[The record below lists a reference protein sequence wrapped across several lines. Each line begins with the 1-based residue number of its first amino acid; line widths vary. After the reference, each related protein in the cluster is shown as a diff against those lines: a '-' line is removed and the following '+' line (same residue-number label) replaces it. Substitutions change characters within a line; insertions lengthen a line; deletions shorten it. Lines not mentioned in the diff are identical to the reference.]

1 MLPLTTLEGTNFAG
15 HESFPLRYAWLK
27 KGFDC
32 LLSSGP
38 RAFSNDEA
46 LVELGV
52 GRNMVR
58 AIRHWGLVCG
68 VWQEA
73 NRSRG
78 RELRVTAL
86 GWMLLADAESAATC
100 PKSCIAHLPASVVSR
115 HGIDPYL
122 QSGDTWWFLHAQ
134 IVANVKEA
142 TSWTWLFNRP
152 KSARFEKADLVAE
165 LSELASNVRG
175 SRVSEATIRR
185 DVDVLVRSYVRS
197 RAVDLGDEDS
207 LDSPFVSLGL
217 LRNAPERN
225 AYELVDGQRVRIPSW
240 VILSCLS
247 NFWSGKGNR
256 GSRSI
261 GLDELVYGTGSPGRV
276 FRLSEEGVVSHVK
289 RLAIGFPNLLTFND
303 TAGLRQLLVIQD
315 LPNPEE
321 IVRTHRDA
329 QKLGAGHGNQ

>member
-1 MLPLTTLEGTNFAG
+1 MLPLTTLESTNFAG

-32 LLSSGP
+32 LLISGP
-38 RAFSNDEA
+38 KAFSNDEA

-52 GRNMVR
+52 GKNMVR

-68 VWQEA
+68 VWQEEKL
-73 NRSRG
+73 SRG
-78 RELRVTAL
+78 RELKVTPL
-86 GWMLLADAESAATC
+86 GWMLLADAQSASSC
-100 PKSCIAHLPASVVSR
+100 PKSSIAHLPESVVNR
-115 HGIDPYL
+115 PGLDPYL
-122 QSGDTWWFLHAQ
+122 QSGDTWWFLHSQ
-134 IVANVKEA
+134 IVGNAKEA

-240 VILSCLS
+240 VVLSCLS

-276 FRLSEEGVVSHVK
+276 FRLSEEGVVSHVE
-289 RLAIGFPNLLTFND
+289 RLAIAFPNLLTFND
-303 TAGLRQLLVIQD
+303 TAGLRQLLVARD
-315 LPNPEE
+315 LPKTED
-321 IVRTHRDA
+321 IVRDHRDA
-329 QKLGAGHGNQ
+329 QKLGAGHAN